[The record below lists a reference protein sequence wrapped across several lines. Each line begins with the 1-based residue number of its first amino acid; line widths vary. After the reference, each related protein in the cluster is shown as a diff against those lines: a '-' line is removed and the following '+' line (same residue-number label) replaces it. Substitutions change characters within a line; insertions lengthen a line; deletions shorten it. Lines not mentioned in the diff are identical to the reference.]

1 LGNNLAGYLVM
12 GANHRDEVCLVYQV
26 GNLRLDK
33 ATMVRCSNLVLA
45 RAKTI
50 VETLSRAVADSQAV
64 AK

>member
-1 LGNNLAGYLVM
+1 
-12 GANHRDEVCLVYQV
+12 VCLVYQV